1 MSSFSN
7 GRYILQNRQDKIM
20 GNIEYC
26 EYLFKTADNSNLYRQ
41 SWRST
46 HLLGVVVIVHGYA
59 EHSGRYQWAALQLV
73 DRGFAVYTFDLRGH
87 GKSSG
92 ARNIVRSYDEC
103 LTDLATFIQQ
113 VKLKEPNQPL
123 FLFGHSFGG
132 TIAALFAIRSQSL
145 LNGLVLSSAFFGA
158 NRHISMLT
166 LQLIML
172 IGHLLPRFPTL
183 FLDSQTL
190 SRDLDVVAIYEADL
204 LVGRGRMPARTLSE
218 MLKAT
223 AEIQSRTNEIELPLL
238 ILHGTEDCLV
248 SMEGSKSFYLS
259 VGSKDKSIEL
269 YDGFY
274 HELLNEPEKIRVLSG
289 IEVWLHKHLSIA

>member
-1 MSSFSN
+1 
-7 GRYILQNRQDKIM
+7 M
-20 GNIEYC
+20 GNIDYC
-26 EYLFKTADNSNLYRQ
+26 EYLFKTTDRSNLYGQ

-46 HLLGVVVIVHGYA
+46 HSHGVVVIVHGYA

-92 ARNIVRSYDEC
+92 IRNLVRSYDDC

-113 VKLKEPNQPL
+113 VKLKEPDRSL

-132 TIAALFAIRSQSL
+132 TIAALFAIRSQPL
-145 LNGLVLSSAFFGA
+145 LNGLILSSAFLGA
-158 NRHISMLT
+158 NRHIST
-166 LQLIML
+166 LQLRLIML
-172 IGHLLPRFPTL
+172 ISYLLPKFPTL
-183 FLDSQTL
+183 FLNSHTL
-190 SRDLDVVAIYEADL
+190 SRDLDVVEIYEADL
-204 LVGRGRMPARTLSE
+204 LIGRGRMPARTLVE

-223 AEIQSRTNEIELPLL
+223 AEIQSRTNEIELPIL
-238 ILHGTEDCLV
+238 ILHGTEDRLV
-248 SMEGSKSFYLS
+248 SMEGSKNFYLS

-274 HELLNEPEKIRVLSG
+274 HELLNEPEKIRVLSD
-289 IEVWLHKHLSIA
+289 IEVWLRKHLPTV

>member
-1 MSSFSN
+1 
-7 GRYILQNRQDKIM
+7 M
-20 GNIEYC
+20 GNIDYC
-26 EYLFKTADNSNLYRQ
+26 EYLFKTADNSNLYGQ

-46 HLLGVVVIVHGYA
+46 HSLGVVVIVHGYA
-59 EHSGRYQWAALQLV
+59 EHSGRYQWTALQLV

-92 ARNIVRSYDEC
+92 ARNIVRSYDDC

-113 VKLKEPNQPL
+113 VKLKEPNKPL

-132 TIAALFAIRSQSL
+132 TIAALFAIRSQPL
-145 LNGLVLSSAFFGA
+145 LTGLVLSSAFFGA
-158 NRHISMLT
+158 NRYIST
-166 LQLIML
+166 LQLRLLML
-172 IGHLLPRFPTL
+172 VGHLFPKFPTL

-190 SRDLDVVAIYEADL
+190 SRDLEVVEIYEADL
-204 LVGRGRMPARTLSE
+204 LIDRGRMPARTLAQ

-238 ILHGTEDCLV
+238 VLHGTADRLV
-248 SMEGSKSFYLS
+248 SMDGSKNFYLN
-259 VGSKDKSIEL
+259 VGSQDKSIEL

-274 HELLNEPEKIRVLSG
+274 HELLNEPEKVRVLSG
-289 IEVWLHKHLSIA
+289 IEVWLRKHLPTA